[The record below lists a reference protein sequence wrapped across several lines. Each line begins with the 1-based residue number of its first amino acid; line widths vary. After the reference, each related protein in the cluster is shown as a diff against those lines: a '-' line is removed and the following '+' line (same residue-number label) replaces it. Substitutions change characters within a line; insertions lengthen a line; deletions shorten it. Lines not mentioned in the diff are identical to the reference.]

1 MDQYKEAIYTL
12 NKELMAVIEKLKKE
26 SHLREK
32 VQKATESLE
41 MELTTLRE

>member
-12 NKELMAVIEKLKKE
+12 NKELMAVIEKLKEE